1 MRQRR
6 RWRQNRGEGV
16 QLFPGGSDAAAT
28 GHGVGLAVDRVVK
41 VDRVQRLVDEPPV
54 DGHTDLLKNIS
65 RTLICLGQY
74 SKQRIS
80 DSRGYKFVQPSKL
93 DDASNCFPNSFSRF
107 DH

>member
-16 QLFPGGSDAAAT
+16 QLFPGGSDAAAA
-28 GHGVGLAVDRVVK
+28 GHGVGLAIDRVVK

-54 DGHTDLLKNIS
+54 DGHTDLWKNIS

-74 SKQRIS
+74 SKQQIS
-80 DSRGYKFVQPSKL
+80 DSRGYKFV
-93 DDASNCFPNSFSRF
+93 
-107 DH
+107 